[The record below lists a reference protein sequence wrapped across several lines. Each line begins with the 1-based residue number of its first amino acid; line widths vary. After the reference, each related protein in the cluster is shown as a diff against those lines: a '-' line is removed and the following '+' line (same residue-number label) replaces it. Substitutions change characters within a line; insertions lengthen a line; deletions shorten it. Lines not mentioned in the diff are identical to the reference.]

1 MANDNNEIP
10 PGHSRSGNFEMN
22 FTDVLT
28 RLWSRKFSGVVF
40 VLLSIVVGSFY
51 LRAATY
57 TYTTELVLTPAE
69 QNAAKISSNLAGL
82 GSLVGLNLGNGESS
96 GFAMYEEAAK
106 SYAVAV
112 KLSEDPVIMHKV
124 FEGLWD
130 RDYKTWKEPKSV
142 SSSIIGGL
150 KYILGIPRY
159 RWIPPGPKDLQE
171 YIRKS
176 VVIRDDKI
184 KPITTVRSEEHTSEL
199 QSLMRISY
207 AVFCLKKKNN
217 NSTQ

>member
-1 MANDNNEIP
+1 MANDNNEIS

-106 SYAVAV
+106 SYAV
-112 KLSEDPVIMHKV
+112 
-124 FEGLWD
+124 
-130 RDYKTWKEPKSV
+130 
-142 SSSIIGGL
+142 
-150 KYILGIPRY
+150 
-159 RWIPPGPKDLQE
+159 
-171 YIRKS
+171 
-176 VVIRDDKI
+176 
-184 KPITTVRSEEHTSEL
+184 RSEEHTSEL
-199 QSLMRISY
+199 QSLMRSSY
-207 AVFCLKKKNN
+207 AVFCLTKKKK
-217 NSTQ
+217 T

>member
-1 MANDNNEIP
+1 
-10 PGHSRSGNFEMN
+10 
-22 FTDVLT
+22 
-28 RLWSRKFSGVVF
+28 
-40 VLLSIVVGSFY
+40 
-51 LRAATY
+51 
-57 TYTTELVLTPAE
+57 
-69 QNAAKISSNLAGL
+69 
-82 GSLVGLNLGNGESS
+82 
-96 GFAMYEEAAK
+96 MYEEAAK

-159 RWIPPGPKDLQE
+159 RWIPPGPKALQE

-176 VVIRDDKI
+176 AVIRDAKI
-184 KPITTVRSEEHTSEL
+184 KPITQHSFH
-199 QSLMRISY
+199 
-207 AVFCLKKKNN
+207 
-217 NSTQ
+217 NSDQNFSIYFYNKI

>member
-1 MANDNNEIP
+1 
-10 PGHSRSGNFEMN
+10 
-22 FTDVLT
+22 
-28 RLWSRKFSGVVF
+28 
-40 VLLSIVVGSFY
+40 
-51 LRAATY
+51 
-57 TYTTELVLTPAE
+57 
-69 QNAAKISSNLAGL
+69 
-82 GSLVGLNLGNGESS
+82 
-96 GFAMYEEAAK
+96 
-106 SYAVAV
+106 
-112 KLSEDPVIMHKV
+112 MHKV

-184 KPITTVRSEEHTSEL
+184 KPITTVSFDHRDPNFSIYFLNRINAEADNFL
-199 QSLMRISY
+199 RQKSLIISDESSVGKEY
-207 AVFCLKKKNN
+207 V
-217 NSTQ
+217 STL